1 MLLEIILLPPRV
13 AQKARI
19 ARADGSLV
27 VANHEVLFLGPTDH
41 AARIT
46 LVHDGRDRDLTLGQ
60 EPIRMNQKPSSDSR
74 CLGRERRRW
83 AAARFELVRFALDED
98 AYAGGYNASVARQ
111 VEPLH
116 ACLLATFAANLTH
129 VGDNDDRDGVLAHC
143 CGIGADPFSRVGHGC
158 GRTGAL
164 EFDDKD
170 VLAYAE
176 NGIAGLR
183 PRHSPRDVLTID
195 PK

>member
-13 AQKARI
+13 EQKARI

-27 VANHEVLFLGPTDH
+27 VANHEVPSLEPTGH
-41 AARIT
+41 AARLP
-46 LVHDGRDRDLTLGQ
+46 LVHVGRERDLTLGQ

-83 AAARFELVRFALDED
+83 AAARFELVRSALDGG
-98 AYAGGYNASVARQ
+98 AYARGYNASVARQ

-129 VGDNDDRDGVLAHC
+129 VGDNDKRDGVLAHG
-143 CGIGADPFSRVGHGC
+143 CGVGADPFSRVGHGC
-158 GRTGAL
+158 G
-164 EFDDKD
+164 
-170 VLAYAE
+170 
-176 NGIAGLR
+176 
-183 PRHSPRDVLTID
+183 
-195 PK
+195 